1 MKRGGKLL
9 AVAAVAIATTSGAAA
24 ADQGKPAS
32 VVTYRCD
39 GDRWI
44 AVAYPAESAGPR
56 APIRITWEGRTVEL
70 SPTRASRGSSFVNAM
85 ASLEWWRNR
94 ESSTLRTLHGNRPLL
109 TNCVEA

>member
-1 MKRGGKLL
+1 MKRMGKLW
-9 AVAAVAIATTSGAAA
+9 VMAALGAAA
-24 ADQGKPAS
+24 TTGTVMADQGRPAV

-44 AVAYPAESAGPR
+44 AVGYPAESAGPR

-70 SPTRASRGSSFVNAM
+70 SPTRASRGSSFVNAL

-109 TNCVEA
+109 TNCVET

>member
-1 MKRGGKLL
+1 MARLL
-9 AVAAVAIATTSGAAA
+9 AVAVVAAAVTTGAAA
-24 ADQGKPAS
+24 ATDKGKPAA
-32 VVTYRCD
+32 VVTYRCE